1 MLKKNKKFIRI
12 EYKNNELET
21 TISLK
26 NQKIEKLKNKFSQY
40 KPEIMEDLLL
50 QLNEKNEKLNSD
62 KPEYLIQIESLKN
75 SNDEKDEIIKNLKE
89 NIKKYDL

>member
-1 MLKKNKKFIRI
+1 MLKKNKKFIKI

-40 KPEIMEDLLL
+40 KPEIMEALLL